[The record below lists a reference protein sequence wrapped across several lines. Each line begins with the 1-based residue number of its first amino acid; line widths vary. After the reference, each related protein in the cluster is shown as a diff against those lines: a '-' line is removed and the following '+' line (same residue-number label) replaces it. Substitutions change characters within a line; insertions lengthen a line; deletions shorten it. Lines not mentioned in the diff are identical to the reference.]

1 MSKKLPPS
9 EAMLRAVGDSLAC
22 RQSTR
27 AAASA
32 TVRSAPAAAVA
43 TTYPTAA
50 DAAAVAAV
58 AIVSKVSLSISFQ
71 ILSVYIV

>member
-1 MSKKLPPS
+1 MSKKPPPS
-9 EAMLRAVGDSLAC
+9 EAMLPALGDSLAC

-32 TVRSAPAAAVA
+32 TVRSTPAAAVA

-50 DAAAVAAV
+50 DAAAAAAV
-58 AIVSKVSLSISFQ
+58 VSKVSLSISFQ
-71 ILSVYIV
+71 IISVYIV